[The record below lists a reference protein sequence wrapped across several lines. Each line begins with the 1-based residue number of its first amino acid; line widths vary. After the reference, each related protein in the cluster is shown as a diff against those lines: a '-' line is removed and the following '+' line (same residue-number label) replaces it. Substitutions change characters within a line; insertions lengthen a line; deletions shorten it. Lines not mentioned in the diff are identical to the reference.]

1 MATPFDIN
9 DTFTDPISV
18 AVFQSSAPTAGQPP
32 HVVVVDDEIVTR
44 MRLQKLLEANGYR
57 TSIAHNGRTAL
68 ALVRNDPSIDMVLID
83 IQMPAIDGLK
93 VIRLIRQMRSITELP
108 VIGMT
113 SSVDRR
119 QMLNAFQCGANDYVH
134 KPLDNDEV
142 LARLR
147 AQRMVRWAQLA
158 LKDSEE
164 RYALAARGTND
175 GIWDWN
181 LVTGELYLSPR
192 WRTMVGRQNT
202 AWQPTGNQWMELI
215 HFEDVKRVQQDLES
229 HLNGETE
236 KFETELRMKVQNN
249 GFRWMLCRAMAIHNG
264 EGEAYRIAGSLTD
277 ITEGKVADSLTGLP
291 NKVLFNDRVDRC
303 IERFRRNPR
312 NSFAVIYMDV
322 DDFKL
327 INDHL
332 GHNVGDQFLVE
343 VAQRLQRP
351 LRKSSAIVARLGG
364 DEFAVLVEDVDTEEA
379 AVIVAQ
385 RIHDQMSNPVK
396 VGQREVLTRASM
408 GIVYVGTG
416 GNGNLQERE
425 LADLTC
431 EKILSQA
438 DAAMYVAKK
447 QRAQAYCL
455 FNKEMLVENA
465 SQLELAGQLK
475 YAIERDE
482 LSVHYQ
488 PIIQTEE
495 LKTLGFEA
503 LLRWNHPEF
512 GNISPNKFIPIAE
525 SSGLIADIGLWVLEV
540 ACRQAQQ
547 WIVRKGRDVNISVN
561 VSVRQLIADS
571 FVDSVQDVLKRTGLP
586 PQQLRLEVTESL
598 LMQNPDDT
606 IELLRKLQQ
615 AKISIGI
622 DDFGTGYSS
631 LSYLHQ
637 MPIDVLK
644 IDQSFVSQMDS
655 SKKHVAITRSIV
667 ALANSLNL
675 QVVAEG
681 VETKRQLNMLRELGV
696 QQAQGFL
703 FSTPCKQS
711 NAENH
716 ITRQWVL

>member
-1 MATPFDIN
+1 MATPFVTN
-9 DTFTDPISV
+9 DTFAHPISV
-18 AVFQSSAPTAGQPP
+18 PVFQSNTRTVGQPS
-32 HVVVVDDEIVTR
+32 HVAVVDDEIVTR

-57 TSIAHNGRTAL
+57 ISIAHNGRTAL
-68 ALVRNDPSIDMVLID
+68 ELVRKDPSIDMVLID
-83 IQMPAIDGLK
+83 IQMPSMDGLK
-93 VIRLIRQMRSITELP
+93 AIRLIRQMRSITELP

-147 AQRMVRWAQLA
+147 TQRMVRSAQLA

-192 WRTMVGRQNT
+192 WRSMVGKQNT
-202 AWQPTGNQWMELI
+202 AWQPAGNQWMELI
-215 HFEDVKRVQQDLES
+215 HHEDVKRVQQDLES

-236 KFETELRMKVQNN
+236 KFETELRMKVQNS
-249 GFRWMLCRAMAIHNG
+249 GFRWMLCRAMAIRNDD
-264 EGEAYRIAGSLTD
+264 GEAYRIAGSLTD

-291 NKVLFNDRVDRC
+291 NKILFNDRVNRC
-303 IERFRRNPR
+303 IERFQRNTR

-364 DEFAVLVEDVDTEEA
+364 DEFAVLVEDVETEEA
-379 AVIVAQ
+379 AVIVAR

-408 GIVYVGTG
+408 GIVYVGSEG
-416 GNGNLQERE
+416 GVDQQGHEW
-425 LADLTC
+425 ADLTC

-438 DAAMYVAKK
+438 DAAMYAAKK
-447 QRAQAYCL
+447 QRTQAYCL
-455 FNKEMLVENA
+455 FKKEMLVESA

-475 YAIERDE
+475 YAIDRDE
-482 LSVHYQ
+482 LSVQYQ
-488 PIIQTEE
+488 PIIQTEN

-503 LLRWNHPEF
+503 LLRWNHPEL
-512 GNISPNKFIPIAE
+512 GSVSPNKFIPIAE
-525 SSGLIADIGLWVLEV
+525 SNGLIVDIGLWVLEV
-540 ACRQAQQ
+540 ACRQAQR
-547 WIVRKGRDVNISVN
+547 WIARKGRDINISVN
-561 VSVRQLIADS
+561 VSVRQLITDG
-571 FVDSVQDVLKRTGLP
+571 FVNSVQDVLKRTGLP

-644 IDQSFVSQMDS
+644 IDQSFVSQMDRS
-655 SKKHVAITRSIV
+655 EKHVAIIRSIV
-667 ALANSLNL
+667 ALANSLDL

-703 FSTPCKQS
+703 FSTPCSQS
-711 NAENH
+711 NAEKQ
-716 ITRQWVL
+716 ITRQWAL